1 VDPPGNVKRPRPA
14 AQARSLDASRSHL
27 MLDRGR
33 STSSPMEEAGTL
45 PFSDR
50 RTSGTSPSR
59 EEAPGEW
66 MSVDEFAAW
75 AGLDRKTVYE
85 AVRRN
90 AVPGVL
96 RLTPRRIRISR
107 TVLLASLSGQPGGS
121 LKGNGT

>member
-1 VDPPGNVKRPRPA
+1 MRK
-14 AQARSLDASRSHL
+14 ARA
-27 MLDRGR
+27 
-33 STSSPMEEAGTL
+33 L
-45 PFSDR
+45 PFTDG
-50 RTSGTSPSR
+50 RTSGASPSR

-66 MSVDEFAAW
+66 MTVDEFAAW
-75 AGLDRKTVYE
+75 ANLDRKTVYE
-85 AVRRN
+85 AVKRN